1 MGVSGWGRAVGRSIL
16 ASGMTSEGVAFVAD
30 TLETYQQ
37 LSPEELKHV
46 ADQFITQFQGM
57 TNDPQAQQ
65 FAQMDPAT
73 VTPEM
78 AAQMHD
84 YAKDHHPSIL
94 HVVSDHPVITAAAVG
109 VGLFGLKML
118 LDQHKKGQ

>member
-1 MGVSGWGRAVGRSIL
+1 MSRSL
-16 ASGMTSEGVAFVAD
+16 PASGEISEGESFVAD

-37 LSPEELKHV
+37 LSPAELQHV
-46 ADQFITQFQGM
+46 ADQFITQFKGM
-57 TNDPQAQQ
+57 TSDPQAQQ
-65 FAQMDPAT
+65 YAQLDPTT
-73 VTPEM
+73 VTPEV

-84 YAKDHHPSIL
+84 YAKEHHPSIL

-109 VGLFGLKML
+109 VGLFGLKLL

>member
-1 MGVSGWGRAVGRSIL
+1 MSRSCL
-16 ASGMTSEGVAFVAD
+16 ASGEISKGASFVAD

-46 ADQFITQFQGM
+46 ADQFIGQFKGM
-57 TNDPQAQQ
+57 TSDPQAQQ
-65 FAQMDPAT
+65 YAQMDPAT

-84 YAKDHHPSIL
+84 YARDHHPSIL

-109 VGLFGLKML
+109 VGLFGLKLL

>member
-1 MGVSGWGRAVGRSIL
+1 M
-16 ASGMTSEGVAFVAD
+16 AD

-37 LSPEELKHV
+37 LSPAELQDV
-46 ADQFITQFQGM
+46 ADQFIGQFKGM

-65 FAQMDPAT
+65 FAQLDPAT
-73 VTPEM
+73 VTPEV
-78 AAQMHD
+78 ATQMHD

-109 VGLFGLKML
+109 VGLFGLKLL

>member
-1 MGVSGWGRAVGRSIL
+1 MGASGWDAPGRSFL
-16 ASGMTSEGVAFVAD
+16 ASGKTSEGVAFMAD

-37 LSPEELKHV
+37 LSPAELQHV
-46 ADQFITQFQGM
+46 ADQFITQFKGM

-65 FAQMDPAT
+65 FAQLDPAT
-73 VTPEM
+73 VTPEV
-78 AAQMHD
+78 ATQMHD
-84 YAKDHHPSIL
+84 YAKEHHPSIL

-118 LDQHKKGQ
+118 LDQHKKGE